1 MTEKILHKKPNGF
14 IALCA
19 FLVLYIAALV
29 VCCIGAAM
37 LEDMTGAGF
46 YAMLA
51 LVIAYYKNI
60 LKKNGVR
67 VISAKESISQRGG
80 TISRRT
86 AHDIIFHKDHR

>member
-51 LVIAYYKNI
+51 VVIVCAVW
-60 LKKNGVR
+60 LSR
-67 VISAKESISQRGG
+67 CSAS
-80 TISRRT
+80 TT
-86 AHDIIFHKDHR
+86 ARSKAKVFIW

>member
-1 MTEKILHKKPNGF
+1 MTEKILHKKPKGF

-51 LVIAYYKNI
+51 VVIVCAVWLCIGWLPFMGLKIIKPQEALV
-60 LKKNGVR
+60 LTLFG
-67 VISAKESISQRGG
+67 
-80 TISRRT
+80 
-86 AHDIIFHKDHR
+86 